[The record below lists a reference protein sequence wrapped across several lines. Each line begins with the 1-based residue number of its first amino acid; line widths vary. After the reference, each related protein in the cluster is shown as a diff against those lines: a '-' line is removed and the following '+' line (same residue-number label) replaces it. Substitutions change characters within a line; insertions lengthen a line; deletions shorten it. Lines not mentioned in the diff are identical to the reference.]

1 MQEKN
6 VLSYM
11 SPNEQSLRRT
21 HSTLGWISLACP
33 VLLMLFIGSCFGP
46 LGWMNESSGISVL
59 ASLIGLGTIVSTFAL
74 IEASRHER
82 RKTIPKATLF
92 FYLVI
97 LWLTEVVVTL

>member
-33 VLLMLFIGSCFGP
+33 VLLMLRSIG
-46 LGWMNESSGISVL
+46 MDE
-59 ASLIGLGTIVSTFAL
+59 
-74 IEASRHER
+74 
-82 RKTIPKATLF
+82 
-92 FYLVI
+92 
-97 LWLTEVVVTL
+97 